1 MKKYKIFITAAVII
15 IIASLFI
22 AWVYVGMNG
31 LPWKIKQTENTSQKY
46 LSEKYPDIKYK
57 INKTYYNSKF
67 GYYSCSVVTEGDLPI
82 TFEVMVRDK
91 GNIDDNYFEMKVNTE
106 AKNMIVEL
114 IKNSIPNIKYI
125 SVLEDAG
132 ADAVEGSYK
141 KYTSF
146 IPGNAY
152 PLKIDI
158 SWNRDKMSLDSFI
171 DKTLNVRETLESK
184 NIAVCGL
191 YIQDETNKYVIDLNG
206 RIVNGKMEGNY
217 NLTKSEIIKSKTAY
231 IMK

>member
-1 MKKYKIFITAAVII
+1 MKKNKIIMVIII

-22 AWVYVGMNG
+22 AWFYVGMNG
-31 LPWKIKQTENTSQKY
+31 LPWKIRQTGVASQKY
-46 LSEKYPDIKYK
+46 LRETYPDLKYK
-57 INKTYYNSKF
+57 VDKAYFNSKF
-67 GYYSCSVVTEGDLPI
+67 GCYSCNVVTESDLPI
-82 TFEVMVRDK
+82 TFEVIVREN
-91 GNIDDNYFEMKVNTE
+91 GTIEDNYFEMKVNTE
-106 AKNMIVEL
+106 AKNIIVGL

-146 IPGNAY
+146 IPENAY

-158 SWNRDKMSLDSFI
+158 SWNGNKMSLDSFI
-171 DKTLNVRETLESK
+171 DKTLNIREILKSK
-184 NIAVCGL
+184 NISVCGL
-191 YIQDETNKYVIDLNG
+191 YIQDDTNKYVINLNG
-206 RIVNGKMEGNY
+206 GIVNGKTEGNY